1 MQPQSLEQSIAKFR
15 SFDLDGGQLALDFT
29 NTVDWRNTPKEYER
43 LNGYSDLLGWGLRVG
58 MLDRREAELLAQK
71 AGEASGEARE
81 VLAGARELRELL
93 FRVFDSV
100 IREDTLDPADWDRF
114 NRELG
119 MAMSRGGIQA
129 RGGGF
134 AWAFERGAGGLDF
147 FRAPVLKAA
156 SDLLTEGNLSR
167 LKRCGAPDCQ
177 WLFLDTSRNNS
188 RRWCDMQSCGNR
200 AKARRHYQRTRR
212 A

>member
-1 MQPQSLEQSIAKFR
+1 MQPQSLEESIARFL

-29 NTVDWRNTPKEYER
+29 NTIDWRNTTKEYER
-43 LNGYSDLLGWGLRVG
+43 LNGYTDLLGWGVRVG
-58 MLDRREAELLAQK
+58 LLDRQEAELLAQK
-71 AGEASGEARE
+71 AGESPVEAPR

-100 IREDTLDPADWDRF
+100 IREDPLDPVDWDRF

-119 MAMSRGGIQA
+119 RAMGRGGILA
-129 RGGGF
+129 REGGF
-134 AWAFERGAGGLDF
+134 VWAFDRGAGGLDF

-200 AKARRHYQRTRR
+200 AKARRHYQKTRR